1 MYTSPVIQVTNLN
14 KAYNG
19 VPVLTD
25 ISFDVYKGEIVGLV
39 GPNGAGKT
47 TLLESIEGLRKIQ
60 SGSVHVLG
68 RSIADNYKDIQQEIG
83 IQLQRTSLIGDIT
96 LKETLRLFKT
106 LYNVKTDIDVLLQSV
121 DLADMSHKKVK
132 HLSGGQ
138 YQRFN
143 LCLAILNKPR
153 ILFLDEPTTG
163 LDPIARRKLWSIIDE
178 LKQQQVTIL
187 VTTHYLEEAQELCDK
202 ILILFDHRVAAFDTP
217 DNLIRQ
223 LDNEKTIVIDGL
235 TGLNDMELNELEQR
249 FKLKYIDEQIFVYT
263 HDLGTDLNV
272 LFDWIKRNN
281 KNVHHI
287 SVRSANLEDVFMM
300 YTSSVTSKGGEVL

>member
-300 YTSSVTSKGGEVL
+300 YTSSVTSKGGEGL